1 MENNKPKKSPLIF
14 IIIFLLII
22 TTAVSVYFYFQYQ
35 KTRSLL
41 TDSTI
46 TAQSEIKKLINDI
59 GRHIEL
65 PKDESPGL
73 ATVTDKNKLAN
84 QAFFTKA
91 QNGDK
96 VLIYQKSSQA
106 ILYRPSIDKIIK
118 VSAIKSDPI
127 APGVKSDT
135 KNEEVKM
142 AIYNGSDVND
152 FIEITENQITG
163 KFPEIKV
170 VKRVNS
176 GKTYPK
182 TSVIDIKGNQ
192 KNLVKKIADYLLG
205 EVAFLPQGEA
215 TPEADIL
222 LILGKNN

>member
-1 MENNKPKKSPLIF
+1 MENIKQKKSPLIF
-14 IIIFLLII
+14 IVIFLLIV
-22 TTAVSVYFYFQYQ
+22 TTAVSVYFYLQYQ

-41 TDSTI
+41 TDSTAS
-46 TAQSEIKKLINDI
+46 AQSEISKLIKDI

-65 PKDESPGL
+65 PKDELPGL
-73 ATVTDKNKLAN
+73 ATVIDKKKLAN
-84 QAFFTKA
+84 QPFFVNA

-96 VLIYQKSSQA
+96 VLIYKESGQA

-118 VSAIKSDPI
+118 VSTIKIDKTTPE
-127 APGVKSDT
+127 VKSGI
-135 KNEEVKM
+135 KNEEIKM
-142 AIYNGSDVND
+142 AIYNGSDENN
-152 FIEITENQITG
+152 FIEITENQINE
-163 KFPEIKV
+163 KFPQLKI

-182 TSVIDIKGNQ
+182 TSVIDLKGNQ
-192 KNLVKKIADYLLG
+192 KDLVKEIADYLLG
-205 EVAFLPQGEA
+205 EVTFLPQGEA